1 MLFAKVFVEG
11 ILTNWPGSPQGGWP
25 RVCLSFLRVFA
36 QPAHMSPPRDE
47 IQRRQAVQR
56 LTQSIDQIQTAA
68 RLAARRSGG
77 MDSQPDE
84 ASREQTAGRPPKP
97 LPAREAKTEP
107 LPGNDR
113 ALAPHQLGPLRQFLP
128 QGVLPTGGLLELVST
143 CPGGSGVWLALWLS
157 RGVKGPLLLV
167 DVQHELYPPALASLG
182 LDLDRTVVVR
192 PRSRGEGLWAF
203 EQALR
208 TPGVGAA
215 WCRSQEWNGRIYH
228 RLQRAAELGG
238 CLGLISSPATPRP
251 PLARTAARWL
261 IQPVRTSP
269 RGDPPPLLPF
279 HGSAP
284 PPLRSEPTTAWEA
297 EPQSSGRRLQIELLH
312 CRGGT
317 PGAVLDL
324 ELCDETGAV
333 CVVSPMATA
342 TVAARTA

>member
-1 MLFAKVFVEG
+1 M
-11 ILTNWPGSPQGGWP
+11 P
-25 RVCLSFLRVFA
+25 
-36 QPAHMSPPRDE
+36 PPRDE

-56 LTQSIDQIQTAA
+56 LAQSIDQVQTAA
-68 RLAARRSGG
+68 RLVSRRSAGIAC
-77 MDSQPDE
+77 QRNE
-84 ASREQTAGRPPKP
+84 APSQTAGQPPP
-97 LPAREAKTEP
+97 PASSGEVKTEV
-107 LPGNDR
+107 LPWSRR
-113 ALAPHQLGPLRQFLP
+113 ALAPHQLGPLQEFLP

-157 RGVKGPLLLV
+157 RGVQGPLLLV

-228 RLQRAAELGG
+228 RLQRAAEIGG
-238 CLGLISSPATPRP
+238 SLGLISSPASPRP

-261 IQPVRTSP
+261 IQPVRTSSC
-269 RGDPPPLLPF
+269 GSPPPHRAFRRSVSPHLP
-279 HGSAP
+279 A
-284 PPLRSEPTTAWEA
+284 EPNTTGEA
-297 EPQSSGRRLQIELLH
+297 EPQSSGRRLQIELLQ

-342 TVAARTA
+342 TAAARTA

>member
-1 MLFAKVFVEG
+1 M
-11 ILTNWPGSPQGGWP
+11 P
-25 RVCLSFLRVFA
+25 
-36 QPAHMSPPRDE
+36 PPRDE

-56 LTQSIDQIQTAA
+56 LAQSIDQVQTAA
-68 RLAARRSGG
+68 RLASRRSAG
-77 MDSQPDE
+77 MACQRNE
-84 ASREQTAGRPPKP
+84 APSQTAGQPPP
-97 LPAREAKTEP
+97 PASSGEVKTEVFP
-107 LPGNDR
+107 WSRR
-113 ALAPHQLGPLRQFLP
+113 ALAPHQLGPLQEFLP

-157 RGVKGPLLLV
+157 RGVQGPLLLV

-228 RLQRAAELGG
+228 RLQRAAEIGG
-238 CLGLISSPATPRP
+238 SLGLISSPASPRP

-261 IQPVRTSP
+261 IQPVRTSSC
-269 RGDPPPLLPF
+269 GSPPPHRAFRRSVSPHLP
-279 HGSAP
+279 A
-284 PPLRSEPTTAWEA
+284 EPNTTGEA
-297 EPQSSGRRLQIELLH
+297 EPQSSGRRLQIELLQ

-333 CVVSPMATA
+333 SVVSPMATA
-342 TVAARTA
+342 TAAARTA

>member
-1 MLFAKVFVEG
+1 M
-11 ILTNWPGSPQGGWP
+11 P
-25 RVCLSFLRVFA
+25 
-36 QPAHMSPPRDE
+36 PPRDE

-56 LTQSIDQIQTAA
+56 LAQSIDQVQTAA
-68 RLAARRSGG
+68 RLVSRRSAG
-77 MDSQPDE
+77 MACQRNE
-84 ASREQTAGRPPKP
+84 APSQTAGQPPP
-97 LPAREAKTEP
+97 PASSGEVKTEV
-107 LPGNDR
+107 LPWSRR
-113 ALAPHQLGPLRQFLP
+113 ALAPHQLGPLQDFLP

-157 RGVKGPLLLV
+157 RGVQGPLLLV

-228 RLQRAAELGG
+228 RLQRAAEIGG
-238 CLGLISSPATPRP
+238 SLGLISSPASPRP

-261 IQPVRTSP
+261 IQPVRTSSC
-269 RGDPPPLLPF
+269 GSPPPHRAFRRSVSPHLP
-279 HGSAP
+279 A
-284 PPLRSEPTTAWEA
+284 EPNTTGEA
-297 EPQSSGRRLQIELLH
+297 EPQSSGRRLQIELLQ

-342 TVAARTA
+342 TAAARTA